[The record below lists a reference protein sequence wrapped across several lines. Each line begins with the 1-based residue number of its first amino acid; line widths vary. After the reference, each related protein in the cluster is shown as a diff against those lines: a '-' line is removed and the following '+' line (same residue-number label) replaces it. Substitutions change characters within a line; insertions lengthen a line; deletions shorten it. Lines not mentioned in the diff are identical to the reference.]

1 MINNGGRDATLVG
14 MISQAKANA
23 LSSGTT
29 TSNVPEGTNL
39 YFTSERARAVIGV
52 TSPLAYN
59 SSTGTVSLTQ
69 DANNRL
75 VTDAEKNTWNN
86 KANSFV
92 GLTQDVTVVT
102 QTTPSVLTSV
112 LHFTN
117 GVLTSIT

>member
-1 MINNGGRDATLVG
+1 MNNRGRDAALIG

-29 TSNVPEGTNL
+29 TSNIPEGTNL
-39 YFTSERARAVIGV
+39 YFTSARGRSLISA

-59 SSTGTVSLTQ
+59 SSTGVVSV
-69 DANNRL
+69 N
-75 VTDAEKNTWNN
+75 
-86 KANSFV
+86 
-92 GLTQDVTVVT
+92 GLTQDITVVT

-117 GVLTSIT
+117 GILTSIS

>member
-1 MINNGGRDATLVG
+1 MNNGGRDATLVG

-23 LSSGTT
+23 LSSDTT

-39 YFTSERARAVIGV
+39 YFTSARARSVISA
-52 TSPLAYN
+52 TSPLAYS
-59 SSTGTVSLTQ
+59 SSTGVVSV
-69 DANNRL
+69 N
-75 VTDAEKNTWNN
+75 
-86 KANSFV
+86 

-117 GVLTSIT
+117 GILTSIT

>member
-1 MINNGGRDATLVG
+1 MNNGGRDATLVG

-23 LSSGTT
+23 LSSETT
-29 TSNVPEGTNL
+29 TSNIPEGTNL
-39 YFTSERARAVIGV
+39 YFTSARARSVINA
-52 TSPLAYN
+52 TSPLSYD
-59 SSTGTVSLTQ
+59 SGTGAVSFEQ

-75 VTDAEKNTWNN
+75 VTDAEKNIWNN

-102 QTTPSVLTSV
+102 QVTPAVLTSV

-117 GVLTSIT
+117 GILTSIS

>member
-1 MINNGGRDATLVG
+1 MNNIGRDATLVG

-29 TSNVPEGTNL
+29 TSSISEGTNL
-39 YFTSERARAVIGV
+39 YFTAARGRSVISA

-59 SSTGTVSLTQ
+59 SVTGVVS
-69 DANNRL
+69 AN
-75 VTDAEKNTWNN
+75 
-86 KANSFV
+86 
-92 GLTQDVTVVT
+92 GLTQDVTIVT

-117 GVLTSIT
+117 GILTSIS

>member
-1 MINNGGRDATLVG
+1 MNNRGRDAALIG

-29 TSNVPEGTNL
+29 TSNIPEGTNL
-39 YFTSERARAVIGV
+39 YFTAARGRSVISA

-59 SSTGTVSLTQ
+59 SSTGVVSV
-69 DANNRL
+69 N
-75 VTDAEKNTWNN
+75 
-86 KANSFV
+86 
-92 GLTQDVTVVT
+92 GLTQDITVVT

-117 GVLTSIT
+117 GILTSIS

>member
-1 MINNGGRDATLVG
+1 MNIGGRAVALVG
-14 MISQAKANA
+14 MITQVKANA
-23 LSSGTT
+23 LPNGST

-39 YFTSERARAVIGV
+39 YFTAARGRSLISA

-59 SSTGTVSLTQ
+59 SVTGVVS
-69 DANNRL
+69 AN
-75 VTDAEKNTWNN
+75 
-86 KANSFV
+86 

-117 GVLTSIT
+117 GILTSIS

>member
-39 YFTSERARAVIGV
+39 YFTSARGRSVISAS
-52 TSPLAYN
+52 SPLAYN
-59 SSTGTVSLTQ
+59 SATGVVSLIQ

-75 VTDAEKNTWNN
+75 VTDSEKTTWNN
-86 KANSFV
+86 KANSFT

-102 QTTPSVLTSV
+102 QTTPTVLTSV

-117 GVLTSIT
+117 GILTSIT

>member
-1 MINNGGRDATLVG
+1 MNNGVRDAALVG

-23 LSSGTT
+23 LSSGST

-39 YFTSERARAVIGV
+39 YFTSARGRSVISA

-59 SSTGTVSLTQ
+59 PVTGVVS
-69 DANNRL
+69 AN
-75 VTDAEKNTWNN
+75 
-86 KANSFV
+86 

-117 GVLTSIT
+117 GILTSIS

>member
-1 MINNGGRDATLVG
+1 MNNAGRDGALVG
-14 MISQAKANA
+14 MIAQAKANA
-23 LSSGTT
+23 LSSDTT

-39 YFTSERARAVIGV
+39 YFTSARGRSVISA

-59 SSTGTVSLTQ
+59 SATGVVSV
-69 DANNRL
+69 N
-75 VTDAEKNTWNN
+75 
-86 KANSFV
+86 

-117 GVLTSIT
+117 GVLSSIT

>member
-1 MINNGGRDATLVG
+1 MNNGGRDATLIG

-29 TSNVPEGTNL
+29 TSNIPEGTNL
-39 YFTSERARAVIGV
+39 YFTSARARSVINA
-52 TSPLAYN
+52 TSPLDYN
-59 SSTGTVSLTQ
+59 SSTGEVS
-69 DANNRL
+69 A
-75 VTDAEKNTWNN
+75 K
-86 KANSFV
+86 

-102 QTTPSVLTSV
+102 QTTPLVLTSV

>member
-1 MINNGGRDATLVG
+1 MNNIGRIYPTLVG
-14 MISQAKANA
+14 MIAQAKANA
-23 LSSGTT
+23 LSSGST

-39 YFTSERARAVIGV
+39 YFTDTRAKSVISA

-59 SSTGTVSLTQ
+59 SSTGVVS
-69 DANNRL
+69 AN
-75 VTDAEKNTWNN
+75 
-86 KANSFV
+86 

>member
-1 MINNGGRDATLVG
+1 MNNGGRDATLVG

-23 LSSGTT
+23 LSSDTT
-29 TSNVPEGTNL
+29 TSNIPEGTNL
-39 YFTSERARAVIGV
+39 YFTSARARSVISA

-59 SSTGTVSLTQ
+59 SSTGEVS
-69 DANNRL
+69 AN
-75 VTDAEKNTWNN
+75 
-86 KANSFV
+86 

>member
-1 MINNGGRDATLVG
+1 MKNGGRDATLIG

-29 TSNVPEGTNL
+29 TSDIPEGTNL
-39 YFTSERARAVIGV
+39 YFTSARARSVINA

-59 SSTGTVSLTQ
+59 PSTGEVS
-69 DANNRL
+69 AN
-75 VTDAEKNTWNN
+75 
-86 KANSFV
+86 

>member
-1 MINNGGRDATLVG
+1 MMNNGGRDATLVG

-39 YFTSERARAVIGV
+39 YFTSARARGSISAS
-52 TSPLAYN
+52 SPLAYN
-59 SSTGTVSLTQ
+59 SSTGEVS
-69 DANNRL
+69 AN
-75 VTDAEKNTWNN
+75 
-86 KANSFV
+86 
-92 GLTQDVTVVT
+92 GLTADVTIVT

>member
-1 MINNGGRDATLVG
+1 MNNGGRDATLIG

-29 TSNVPEGTNL
+29 TSDVPEGTNL
-39 YFTSERARAVIGV
+39 YFTSERARSVINA

-59 SSTGTVSLTQ
+59 SSTGEVS
-69 DANNRL
+69 AN
-75 VTDAEKNTWNN
+75 
-86 KANSFV
+86 

-102 QTTPSVLTSV
+102 QTTPLILTSV